1 MHCHRAVASPP
12 RNRGPTTVLLNPVVV
27 SVVVLAALSLARVNV
42 IVALLIAA
50 LVAGLMS
57 GLSVEDTMSTLVGGL
72 GGQGETAL
80 SYILLGILSVM
91 VARSGI
97 TEKLIRWIL
106 PRIQGKRAMTLFGI
120 AGLACFSQNLVPV
133 HIAFIPILIPP
144 LLTVFNRMKID
155 RRAVAT
161 ALTFGL
167 KAPYMLIP
175 LGFGLIFQ
183 NIIVGEMAAYGMEIE
198 LSQIPLA
205 MAIPVAT
212 MVVGLVIA
220 ILVTYRRPRE
230 YRDAAPDL
238 GVAAFGTNGASGS
251 DTGWTRQHVVVL
263 IALAVTLV
271 LQLVFGSL
279 VIAALGGVLII
290 FIFRGERWRASDE
303 LAHGGVTMMGTIAFI
318 MLVASGYA
326 SVLTETGAV
335 DDLVTAASGWI
346 GDSQLLAAVVMMTV
360 GLLVTI
366 GIGSS
371 FGTIPIL
378 AAIFVPLCAAV
389 GFSPLA
395 TAALVGAAGAIGDA
409 GSPASDSTLGPT
421 SGLNVD
427 GQHHHIWDTCV
438 PTFVHFNIPLFFG
451 GIIAA
456 MVL

>member
-1 MHCHRAVASPP
+1 M
-12 RNRGPTTVLLNPVVV
+12 LLNPVVV

>member
-1 MHCHRAVASPP
+1 M
-12 RNRGPTTVLLNPVVV
+12 LLNPVVV

-57 GLSVEDTMSTLVGGL
+57 GLSIEDTMSTLVGGL

-144 LLTVFNRMKID
+144 LLAVFNRMKLD

-183 NIIVGEMAAYGMEIE
+183 NIILGELAAHGMEIE

-212 MVVGLVIA
+212 MVIGLVIA

-230 YRDAAPDL
+230 YRDAAPGL
-238 GVAAFGTNGASGS
+238 GAAALGTSATGGADSSGS
-251 DTGWTRQHVVVL
+251 GGAWTRQHIVVL

-290 FIFRGERWRASDE
+290 FVFRGERWRSSDE

-326 SVLTETGAV
+326 SVLTETGSV
-335 DDLVTAASGWI
+335 DSLVASATGLI
-346 GDSQLLAAVVMMTV
+346 GDSQLLAAIVMMTV

-389 GFSPLA
+389 GFTPLA

>member
-1 MHCHRAVASPP
+1 M
-12 RNRGPTTVLLNPVVV
+12 LLNPVVV

-183 NIIVGEMAAYGMEIE
+183 NIIVGEMAAYGMTIE
-198 LSQIPLA
+198 LAQIPLA

-251 DTGWTRQHVVVL
+251 DTGWTRQHIVVL

-326 SVLTETGAV
+326 SVLTETGSV
-335 DDLVTAASGWI
+335 ESLVASATAWI

-389 GFSPLA
+389 GFTPLA

>member
-1 MHCHRAVASPP
+1 M
-12 RNRGPTTVLLNPVVV
+12 LLNPVVV

-57 GLSVEDTMSTLVGGL
+57 GLSIEDTMSTLVGGL

-120 AGLACFSQNLVPV
+120 AGLACLSQNLVPV

-183 NIIVGEMAAYGMEIE
+183 NIIVGEMAANGMEIE
-198 LSQIPLA
+198 LAQIPLA

-230 YRDAAPDL
+230 YRDATPGL
-238 GVAAFGTNGASGS
+238 GVGAFGTNGASGS
-251 DTGWTRQHVVVL
+251 DTGWTRQHIVVL

-279 VIAALGGVLII
+279 VIAALGGVLVI
-290 FIFRGERWRASDE
+290 FVFRGEHWRTSDE

-335 DDLVTAASGWI
+335 DDLVTSATGWI

-456 MVL
+456 MML

>member
-1 MHCHRAVASPP
+1 M
-12 RNRGPTTVLLNPVVV
+12 LNPVVV
-27 SVVVLAALSLARVNV
+27 SVLVLAILSLARVNV

-50 LVAGLMS
+50 LVAGLLG
-57 GLSVEDTMSTLVGGL
+57 GLDVEGTISTLVGGL

-97 TEKLIRWIL
+97 TERLIRRVL
-106 PRIQGKRAMTLFGI
+106 PHIHGRRAMTLFGI
-120 AGLACFSQNLVPV
+120 AGLACLSQNLVPV

-144 LLTVFNRMKID
+144 LLAVFNRMGVD

-167 KAPYMLIP
+167 KAPYMLVP

-183 NIIVGEMAAYGMEIE
+183 NIILDEMAAHGMDIE
-198 LSQIPLA
+198 LSQVPLA
-205 MAIPVAT
+205 MAIPVAS
-212 MVVGLVIA
+212 MVIGLVIA

-230 YRDAAPDL
+230 YRDAAPGL
-238 GVAAFGTNGASGS
+238 GASLFGS
-251 DTGWTRQHVVVL
+251 APGAGAATAESWTRQHVVVL
-263 IALAVTLV
+263 VGLAVTLA

-279 VIAALGGVLII
+279 VIAALGGVLVI
-290 FIFRGERWRASDE
+290 FVFRGERWRSSDE

-335 DDLVTAASGWI
+335 EELVSTASGWI
-346 GDSQLLAAVVMMTV
+346 GGSRLLAAVVMMTV
-360 GLLVTI
+360 GLVVTL

-371 FGTIPIL
+371 FGTVPIL

-421 SGLNVD
+421 SGLNAD

-438 PTFVHFNIPLFFG
+438 PTFVHFNIPLFAG
-451 GIIAA
+451 GVVAA